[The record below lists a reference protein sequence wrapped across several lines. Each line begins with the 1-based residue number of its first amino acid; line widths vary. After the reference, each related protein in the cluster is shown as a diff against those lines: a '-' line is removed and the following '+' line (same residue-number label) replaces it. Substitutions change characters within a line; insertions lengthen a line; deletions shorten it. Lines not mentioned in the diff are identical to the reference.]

1 MIPAIKLI
9 SEFYQAAKREATRKV
24 ESGVVTMTC
33 GEKEVT
39 VHPDQS
45 WKFTNNSTGRSTSMS
60 AHHPERVE
68 VLCRVLDS
76 NFLSEKHWFE
86 IETVHRVQCTS
97 CNLVAVVKKA
107 HPAEMGYILRSRGW
121 RRDPAGALCP
131 NCSRAGTY
139 PVVATNEMEYVA

>member
-1 MIPAIKLI
+1 MIPALKLI
-9 SEFYQAAKREATRKV
+9 SEFYLAAKREATRKV

-45 WKFTNNSTGRSTSMS
+45 WQFTNSSTGYS
-60 AHHPERVE
+60 ATMPAHDPERVE
-68 VLCRVLDS
+68 ALCKVLDS

-86 IETVHRVQCTS
+86 IETVHRVQCTR

-107 HPAEMGYILRSRGW
+107 ELAEMGYILRSRGW
-121 RRDPAGALCP
+121 RRDPEGALCP
-131 NCSRAGTY
+131 NCSKAGTY
-139 PVVATNEMEYVA
+139 PVIATNEMEYVA